1 MRLVLLGPPGA
12 GKGTQAQRLGLAHLS
27 TGDMLR
33 AAVRDG
39 TELGRQAKAY
49 MDAGDLVPD
58 ALIVG
63 VLVNAL
69 PEDDFVLDGFPR
81 TVNQAVALKR
91 AGCELDHVVQI
102 ETPDDEVVR
111 RIAGRAAEAAVA
123 RDDDNEATV
132 RARLAVYHEQTAPV
146 ADFYA
151 SEGLLRRVVGTGD
164 PDDVHARI
172 RAVLG

>member
-39 TELGRQAKAY
+39 TQLGRQAKAY
-49 MDAGDLVPD
+49 MDAGELVPD
-58 ALIVG
+58 TLIVG
-63 VLVNAL
+63 VLVDAL
-69 PEDDFVLDGFPR
+69 PEDQFVLDGFPR
-81 TVNQAVALKR
+81 TVGQAVALKR
-91 AGCELDHVVQI
+91 AGCEIDRVVQI

-111 RIAGRAAEAAVA
+111 RIAGRAAAAAVA
-123 RDDDNEATV
+123 RADDNEETV

-146 ADFYA
+146 ADFYD
-151 SEGLLRRVVGTGD
+151 SEGLLRRVAGTGS

-172 RAVLG
+172 RAALG